1 MSSQRLSQQSVTQN
15 SKFSQQNNN
24 KSSNDQFAILHKKI
38 SEFLA
43 LNQGYQSY
51 ESIVKEFQF
60 KYPTVRSDL
69 DFMLA
74 QQLFLKLENRIPHLN
89 LTKIEPDENKIQ
101 AVDLKPQN
109 TDADDPNSVTVYLLR
124 NKPVDAYKR
133 TYYRVKIDKRPS
145 VLINKSSSGD
155 SQQKNQNPFDKD
167 DIEKKVI
174 QQIAESK
181 DRKQN
186 PQKYIDT
193 FMQPPIEDEETLDT
207 FLDVTSKHN
216 IEPIT
221 AQIEDPS
228 TNIENL
234 TNCLDSNSISIT
246 LNQDDNQDTIFSNNP
261 NDTATTLPSI
271 LQQSGKDDTG
281 QEIEEDVAEID
292 GMTMTQQVRE
302 DKEKLEIIKQLVKM
316 ELEQEQMKH
325 KLNNDQRY
333 INLLHEYN
341 YLKDACFQLVE
352 IVANVAQVPVKEIFE
367 QYDVRDIELDNQPDK
382 SDKQPEVKPVDKE
395 QKPMIKAKPLV
406 MKPKPLLQVKNPIMA
421 KPDKQADKSETVATT
436 TTTADV
442 KKPAAKTKGKATKK
456 EAAVNDKDAAQ
467 SKGKEETK
475 ETDDT
480 SQTKKGRKK
489 KEKK

>member
-1 MSSQRLSQQSVTQN
+1 MSSQRLSQQSHNQN
-15 SKFSQQNNN
+15 SKFSQQNNS
-24 KSSNDQFAILHKKI
+24 KSSNDQFAVLQKKI
-38 SEFLA
+38 SEYLA

-69 DFMLA
+69 DQMLA
-74 QQLFLKLENRIPHLN
+74 QQLFLKLENRIPHVN
-89 LTKIEPDENKIQ
+89 LTKSEPDENKIQ
-101 AVDLKPQN
+101 AVDLKQQN
-109 TDADDPNSVTVYLLR
+109 ADADDPNSVTVYLLR
-124 NKPVDAYKR
+124 NKPMDAYKR
-133 TYYRVKIDKRPS
+133 TYYKVKIDKRPS
-145 VLINKSSSGD
+145 VLINKSSNGD
-155 SQQKNQNPFDKD
+155 GQQQNQDPFDKD

-174 QQIAESK
+174 QQIAESR
-181 DRKQN
+181 DRKLN

-193 FMQPPIEDEETLDT
+193 FMQPAIEEETIDT
-207 FLDVTSKHN
+207 FLDAKHN
-216 IEPIT
+216 IQPIT
-221 AQIEDPS
+221 AQIEDSS

-246 LNQDDNQDTIFSNNP
+246 LNQDDNLETNSSSKLID
-261 NDTATTLPSI
+261 TTLPSI
-271 LQQSGKDDTG
+271 LLQQPDKTDAL
-281 QEIEEDVAEID
+281 QEIQEEDVAEID
-292 GMTMTQQVRE
+292 GITMTQQTRE
-302 DKEKLEIIKQLVKM
+302 DKQKLEIIQQFVKM
-316 ELEQEQMKH
+316 EQEQDQMKH

-367 QYDVRDIELDNQPDK
+367 QYDVRDIELDNQPEK
-382 SDKQPEVKPVDKE
+382 SEKQSEVIPAVKE
-395 QKPMIKAKPLV
+395 QKPVIKAKPLV

-421 KPDKQADKSETVATT
+421 KPDKQADKSETVATP

-456 EAAVNDKDAAQ
+456 EAALNDKDAAQ

-480 SQTKKGRKK
+480 AQTKKGRKK